1 MIDDDHSSRTEQP
14 CTSCRH
20 DANGTGSEYNDGIT
34 SLDSSHLRC
43 LVTCGN
49 HIGQQDCI
57 FNVHAFRDDCGSNV
71 RIRYAHIFGLTTII
85 TARRMRVTEES
96 TYSSSL
102 RVRLMTIAVQLLLAK
117 RPTSTRDI
125 ERNHNVISMFQILHA
140 RSDFFDNPCKLMTES
155 HSYARIRN
163 QSVI

>member
-1 MIDDDHSSRTEQP
+1 VIRGLLQEENRVLHRLKIVSLAFCVASREVEAVIEMIDDDHSSRTEQP

-85 TARRMRVTEES
+85 TARRMRVTEDS
-96 TYSSSL
+96 TY
-102 RVRLMTIAVQLLLAK
+102 
-117 RPTSTRDI
+117 
-125 ERNHNVISMFQILHA
+125 
-140 RSDFFDNPCKLMTES
+140 
-155 HSYARIRN
+155 
-163 QSVI
+163 